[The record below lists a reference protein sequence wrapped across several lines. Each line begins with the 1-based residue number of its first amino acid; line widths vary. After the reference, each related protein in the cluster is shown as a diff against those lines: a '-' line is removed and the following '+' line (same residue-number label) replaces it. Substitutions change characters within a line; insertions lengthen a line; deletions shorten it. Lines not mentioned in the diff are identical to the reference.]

1 MRFFI
6 KLMLIINIF
15 ASLSYANDK
24 VKEKKGNTMK
34 ICIIDDNLEILDL
47 LKNILDA
54 TGNDV
59 FTADNG
65 KDGLSLILSE
75 NFDLI
80 VLDITMPDFSGID
93 VVRYLDINGKLRENH
108 ILFLTA
114 AAVPDFVVQEW
125 LDKGVNACLKKPVE
139 FDVIFEHVTE
149 ARPA

>member
-1 MRFFI
+1 
-6 KLMLIINIF
+6 
-15 ASLSYANDK
+15 
-24 VKEKKGNTMK
+24 MK